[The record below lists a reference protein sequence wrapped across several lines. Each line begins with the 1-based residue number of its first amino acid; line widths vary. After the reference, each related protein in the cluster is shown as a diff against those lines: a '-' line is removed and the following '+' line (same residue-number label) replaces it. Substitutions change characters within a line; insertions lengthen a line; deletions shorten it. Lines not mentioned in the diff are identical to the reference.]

1 MNDAHRRYLL
11 SWPRTDGRSLGVA
24 RAAPATGR
32 WLACGLLG
40 MLGTWAG
47 TARSA
52 SELSAPIP
60 SQPLARALVEFAHQ
74 TGLQLVYESKLAA
87 QRQSHDAS
95 ARLSAPDALTLLLQ
109 GTGLNFQF
117 LNPKTIRIY
126 EAAAVAPAVQPTA
139 TKLTELPAE
148 PTLHRL
154 DALEEVIVTAT
165 RREERAGDVPIS
177 MEVWSQEAITAW
189 GAKNTADIA
198 ALTPGLQFDSYPER
212 PFQTNIAMRGL
223 NGRDGTAIGIYI
235 DDVPIPAPSAWG
247 ASIYRSFP
255 LLFDLDRVEVLRG
268 PQGTLFGQ
276 GAMGGAIRFITQQPD
291 LSRYSGVMSADV
303 AETERGGISYESGA
317 ALGGPLGSGCIGFRV
332 AGWRRMDGGYIDR
345 VDPFTGATVDANAN
359 RSVSQLFRGSLLL
372 APSDTLHLVPS
383 LIYQSQSVHD
393 TSSFYTYLSDPGAGI
408 LENGKLL
415 AQPGDDEFALASL
428 KVTANFATTEL
439 TALTAYFHR
448 TTSELEDFTNIGIW
462 NNPMGPEYPLNYMDA
477 IPTEHNLSETSFT
490 EEVRLSSAASNSR
503 LTWLAGAFYS
513 YERHLETDNTV
524 ARDPTV
530 GAMVD
535 GTNGVGGHETEL
547 AAFGQIA
554 LRFAQQYTATAG
566 LRVAQYGHDGNFEA
580 SGPANVGVPTLF
592 VAASHE
598 AAVVPRF
605 SLEYQADHGRL
616 FYASIAQGY
625 RPGGLNAPL
634 SSACGVPETGPYR
647 ADSLWSY
654 EVGGKNQLF
663 NGRLQLNTSVF
674 YARWR
679 DTQLPL
685 VTPAPQECTYTT
697 NAGGA
702 MSRGIEIQAQGLL
715 TEHLKTDLSIAYE
728 DARYTQTVRV
738 GSLLIVANGD
748 VIGTLPLVPS
758 PWDVRASIDYAR
770 PLGSE
775 LTGYARGEDE
785 IHGHNPGPF
794 YSQHPDDAFYAPDRV
809 ANPATNL
816 LNVRAGVKW
825 LHVDVGLYVNN
836 LLDSQPTLSRRN
848 NSREDTLIYAT
859 TFRPRT
865 IGLKGSLQF

>member
-1 MNDAHRRYLL
+1 VSLPRANSRRA
-11 SWPRTDGRSLGVA
+11 SGSA
-24 RAAPATGR
+24 RAVGGR
-32 WLACGLLG
+32 LACCLLAVLCG
-40 MLGTWAG
+40 AWSG

-52 SELSAPIP
+52 AVLSTPIG
-60 SQPLARALVEFAHQ
+60 SQPLAAALVEFTHQ
-74 TGLQLVYESKLAA
+74 TGLHLIYVSQLAA
-87 QRQSHDAS
+87 KRQSHDAP
-95 ARLSAPDALTLLLQ
+95 AGLSPADTLTLLLQ

-117 LNPKTIRIY
+117 LNPNTVRIF
-126 EAAAVAPAVQPTA
+126 EPAAVAPASRSSATDVPEPRAGPPT
-139 TKLTELPAE
+139 
-148 PTLHRL
+148 HRI

-165 RREERAGDVPIS
+165 RREERASDVPIS

-198 ALTPGLQFDSYPER
+198 ALTPGVQFDYYPER

-276 GAMGGAIRFITQQPD
+276 GAMGGAVRFITQQPD
-291 LSRYSGVMSADV
+291 LTEYSGVTSAEA
-303 AETERGGISYESGA
+303 AETERGGMSYESGA
-317 ALGGPLGSGCIGFRV
+317 AFGGPLDPGSVGFRV
-332 AGWRRMDGGYIDR
+332 AGWRRADGGFIDR

-359 RSVSQLFRGSLLL
+359 RSVSEVFRGALLF
-372 APSDTLHLVPS
+372 APSDTLRIVPS
-383 LIYQSQSVHD
+383 LMYQSESVHD

-408 LENGKLL
+408 LKNGKLL

-428 KVTANFATTEL
+428 KITATFATTEL

-448 TTSELEDFTNIGIW
+448 TTSELEDFTNIPIW
-462 NNPMGPEYPLNYMDA
+462 NNPMGPEYPLDYNDA
-477 IPTEHNLSETSFT
+477 IPTEHNLSETSFS
-490 EEVRLSSAASNSR
+490 EEVRLSSAISNSR
-503 LTWLAGAFYS
+503 FTWLGGAFYS
-513 YERHLETDNTV
+513 DERHRETDNAV

-535 GTNGVGGHETEL
+535 GNNGVGGSETEI
-547 AAFGQIA
+547 AAFGQVA

-566 LRVAQYGHDGNFEA
+566 LRVARYEHDGNFEA
-580 SGPANVGVPTLF
+580 GGPLNVGVPTPF
-592 VAASHE
+592 VAASRDT
-598 AAVVPRF
+598 AVVPRF
-605 SLEYQADHGRL
+605 GLEYRPDEEQL
-616 FYASIAQGY
+616 FYASIAEGY

-634 SSACGVPETGPYR
+634 SSACGVPEAGPYR

-654 EVGGKNQLF
+654 ELGGKNRF
-663 NGRLQLNTSVF
+663 FSGRLQLNTSLF
-674 YARWR
+674 YASWR
-679 DTQLPL
+679 NTQLPL

-702 MSRGIEIQAQGLL
+702 MSRGFELEAQGLL
-715 TEHLKTDLSIAYE
+715 TEYLKTNLSLAYQ

-758 PWDVRASIDYAR
+758 PWNLRASLDYAR
-770 PLGSE
+770 PLGSG
-775 LTGYARGEDE
+775 LTGYARADEE
-785 IHGHNPGPF
+785 IHSHNPGPF
-794 YSQHPDDAFYAPDRV
+794 YSQHPDDAFYAPGRV

-816 LNVRAGVKW
+816 LSARAGLKW
-825 LHVDVGLYVNN
+825 SRVDIGLYVNN
-836 LLDSQPTLSRRN
+836 LLDSQPTLLRRN

-865 IGLKGSLQF
+865 IGLRGSVQF